1 MDRDMKCQPLIK
13 FLIKMCDFR
22 WDLDIK
28 DGIFE
33 LDFYISEFLLLC
45 KMLVG
50 GPAYEL
56 LI

>member
-1 MDRDMKCQPLIK
+1 MDRDMKRQPLIK

-33 LDFYISEFLLLC
+33 LYSDKASFCHCVRGYLGKL
-45 KMLVG
+45 
-50 GPAYEL
+50 A
-56 LI
+56 